1 MSALAL
7 LLHVVVAEVTDE
19 DVESGTLRTSVID
32 GSSGAKIF
40 RCTKPS
46 ISPRSGTLGRL
57 RCPPRAPRFG
67 MSRATCLSGCHHM
80 DAEVQRREED
90 EEWCN
95 WRIECFNR
103 CSCAD

>member
-1 MSALAL
+1 MGRASDVSVGLAQVSALEL
-7 LLHVVVAEVTDE
+7 LLHVVAAEDA
-19 DVESGTLRTSVID
+19 ESGTLRTSVID

-67 MSRATCLSGCHHM
+67 MSSYLFVGVSPHGC
-80 DAEVQRREED
+80 
-90 EEWCN
+90 
-95 WRIECFNR
+95 
-103 CSCAD
+103 